1 MSSNFWLLEVESRN
15 FPHAEKERTA
25 CEFAQICKQFFLSQL
40 EKNHMTQLPAAKN
53 LEDI

>member
-25 CEFAQICKQFFLSQL
+25 CKGKQIQKITIIVTQNGPLLSF
-40 EKNHMTQLPAAKN
+40 
-53 LEDI
+53 